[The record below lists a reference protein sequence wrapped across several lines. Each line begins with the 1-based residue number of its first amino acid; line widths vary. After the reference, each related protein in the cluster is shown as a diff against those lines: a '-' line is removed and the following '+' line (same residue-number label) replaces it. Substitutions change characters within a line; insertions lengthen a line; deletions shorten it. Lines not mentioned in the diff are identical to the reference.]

1 MGSKP
6 KRQIISGPMGILQG
20 SRMLFSDYATDGP
33 MWTGEG
39 RRESRHMITFA
50 EPFLFTPAV
59 MVGIS
64 LWDMDHKSN
73 MRADLSAEEVTE
85 RGFHLVFRTWGD
97 TRVAQLRADWTAI
110 GALRDEDLWDIE

>member
-1 MGSKP
+1 
-6 KRQIISGPMGILQG
+6 MGIQQG

-39 RRESRHMITFA
+39 RRESRHVISFA
-50 EPFLFTPAV
+50 EPFLSVPAV

-73 MRADLSAEEVTE
+73 MRADLSAEEVTAT
-85 RGFHLVFRTWGD
+85 GFHLVFRTWSD
-97 TRVAQLRADWTAI
+97 TRIAQLRADWTAI
-110 GALRDEDLWDIE
+110 GRVKDDDLWDVD

>member
-1 MGSKP
+1 MP
-6 KRQIISGPMGILQG
+6 SGWAILLSTARRAFSAS
-20 SRMLFSDYATDGP
+20 SRMRPPKKFSADRCP
-33 MWTGEG
+33 
-39 RRESRHMITFA
+39 ITR
-50 EPFLFTPAV
+50 LQSV

-110 GALRDEDLWDIE
+110 GPLRDEDLWEVD